1 MKTNRFFTLLRLRI
15 SFLNV
20 AMVLHLA
27 VCFWF
32 LILFWLPLKNV
43 KDWNFIKIQL
53 LIALGFLGLWLD
65 GKLRESISD
74 RAICNVSGALITILI
89 LVWSTLL
96 FHL

>member
-1 MKTNRFFTLLRLRI
+1 MKTNPKISSLLARL

-32 LILFWLPLKNV
+32 LISFWLPLENAKG
-43 KDWNFIKIQL
+43 WGFIKIQL

-65 GKLRESISD
+65 CKLRESITD